1 MKILSLDFKIYWL
14 KFIQYFLQLFSSHLF
29 FWFSEKGNLIFF
41 LFISVRVIDSLATLL
56 KN

>member
-1 MKILSLDFKIYWL
+1 MKILSLDFKIYWP